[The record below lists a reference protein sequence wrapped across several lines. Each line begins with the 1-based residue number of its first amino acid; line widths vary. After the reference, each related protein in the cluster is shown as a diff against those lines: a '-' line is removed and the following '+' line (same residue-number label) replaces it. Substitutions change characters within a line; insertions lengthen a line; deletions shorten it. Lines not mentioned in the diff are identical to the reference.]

1 MTAIADPVY
10 GFPADEIG
18 SWHDVRGVRMYSV
31 ACGAGSPVVLVH
43 GYGVSSTYMLPLAR
57 ALAGACSV
65 LVPDLPGQ
73 GRSGPPLGTGDVA
86 CLAEALGDWL
96 DASGLIRPI
105 VVANSMGCQIVTELA
120 VRRPQRVGP
129 MVLIGPTVDPARRRA
144 RHQAFAALRDSGREP
159 LSLLTIAARDN
170 AAVGMRALLAT
181 ARSVLA
187 DRIEERLPR
196 IDQPTLVVV
205 GQRDAF
211 VSADWAQRVATLLP
225 RGRLVVV
232 PGEPHAVHYTRPE
245 LVAAMVRELLV
256 EEGENGGGQLPRR
269 LEHRD
274 VSAREEHEPGA
285 GELPLP
291 LLGDPERHEVIPLAP
306 HD

>member
-1 MTAIADPVY
+1 MTAVADPVY

-18 SWHDVRGVRMYSV
+18 SWHDVGGVRMHSV

-43 GYGVSSTYMLPLAR
+43 GYGVSGAYMLPLAR
-57 ALAGACSV
+57 ALASCCSV

-73 GRSGPPLGTGDVA
+73 GRSDLPRGPGDIIS
-86 CLAEALGDWL
+86 LAEALGDWL
-96 DASGLIRPI
+96 DAAGLIRPI
-105 VVANSMGCQIVTELA
+105 FVANSMGCQVVTELA

-129 MVLIGPTVDPARRRA
+129 MVLIGPTVDPSRRGK
-144 RHQAFAALRDSGREP
+144 RHQVFAALRDSAREP
-159 LSLLTIAARDN
+159 LSLLSVAARDN
-170 AAVGMRALLAT
+170 AAVGMRALVAT

-187 DRIEERLPR
+187 DRLEERLPL
-196 IDQPTLVVV
+196 IEQPALVVV

-211 VSADWAQRVATLLP
+211 VSSAWAQRAAALLP

-232 PGEPHAVHYTRPE
+232 PGEPHAVHYTRPD
-245 LVAAMVRELLV
+245 LAAEIVRELLV
-256 EEGENGGGQLPRR
+256 EEREDGSAQLVRR

-274 VSAREEHEPGA
+274 VSTRQEHEPRA
-285 GELPLP
+285 GKLPLP
-291 LLGDPERHEVIPLAP
+291 LLGDPERHEVVPLAP

>member
-10 GFPADEIG
+10 GFPADEIS

-57 ALAGACSV
+57 TLASCCSV

-73 GRSGPPLGTGDVA
+73 GRSGPPRGPGDIA

-96 DASGLIRPI
+96 DASGLIQPI
-105 VVANSMGCQIVTELA
+105 FVANSMGCQIVTELA

-187 DRIEERLPR
+187 DRIEERLPL
-196 IDQPTLVVV
+196 IEQPTLVVV

-211 VSADWAQRVATLLP
+211 VSADWAQRVAALLP

-232 PGEPHAVHYTRPE
+232 PGEPHAVHYTRPD
-245 LVAAMVRELLV
+245 LVAEMVRELLV
-256 EEGENGGGQLPRR
+256 EERENGGGELTRR

-274 VSAREEHEPGA
+274 VSAGKEHEPGG

>member
-10 GFPADEIG
+10 GFPADEIS
-18 SWHDVRGVRMYSV
+18 SWHDIRGLRMHSV
-31 ACGAGSPVVLVH
+31 ASGDGSPVVLVH
-43 GYGVSSTYMLPLAR
+43 GYGVSGTYMLPLAR
-57 ALAGACSV
+57 ALASCCSV

-73 GRSGPPLGTGDVA
+73 GRSDPPPGAGDIWY
-86 CLAEALGDWL
+86 LAEALGDWL
-96 DASGLIRPI
+96 DASGLIRPCF
-105 VVANSMGCQIVTELA
+105 VANSMGCQIVTEFA

-129 MVLIGPTVDPARRRA
+129 MVLVGPTVDPSRRHA
-144 RHQAFAALRDSGREP
+144 RHQVFAALRDSAREP
-159 LSLLTIAARDN
+159 LSLLSIAARDN

-187 DRIEERLPR
+187 DRIEERLPLLE
-196 IDQPTLVVV
+196 QPTVIIV

-211 VSADWAQRVATLLP
+211 VGEKWAQQAAALLP

-232 PGEPHAVHYTRPE
+232 PREPHAVHYTRPD
-245 LVAAMVRELLV
+245 LVAEIVRELLL
-256 EEGENGGGQLPRR
+256 EERQNGRGQLARS

-274 VSAREEHEPGA
+274 VAAVEEHEPGA
-285 GELPLP
+285 VELPLP
-291 LLGDPERHEVIPLAP
+291 LLRDPERYEVIPLAP

>member
-1 MTAIADPVY
+1 MTAVADPVY
-10 GFPADEIG
+10 GFPADELS
-18 SWHDVRGVRMYSV
+18 SWHDVGGVRMHSM

-43 GYGVSSTYMLPLAR
+43 GYGVSGTYMLPLAR
-57 ALAGACSV
+57 ALASCCSV

-73 GRSGPPLGTGDVA
+73 GRSDLPRGPGDISYLG
-86 CLAEALGDWL
+86 EALGDWL
-96 DASGLIRPI
+96 DAAGLIRPI
-105 VVANSMGCQIVTELA
+105 FVANSMGCQVVTELA

-129 MVLIGPTVDPARRRA
+129 MVLIGPTVDPSRRA
-144 RHQAFAALRDSGREP
+144 RRHQVFAAVRDSAREP
-159 LSLLTIAARDN
+159 LSLLSVAARDN
-170 AAVGMRALLAT
+170 AAVGMRALVAT

-187 DRIEERLPR
+187 DRIEERLPL
-196 IDQPTLVVV
+196 IEQPTLVVV
-205 GQRDAF
+205 GERDAF
-211 VSADWAQRVATLLP
+211 VGAAWAQRATALLP

-232 PGEPHAVHYTRPE
+232 PGEPHAVHYTRPD
-245 LVAAMVRELLV
+245 LVAAIVRELLV
-256 EEGENGGGQLPRR
+256 EEREDGSAQLVRR

-274 VSAREEHEPGA
+274 VSTREEHEPRA